1 MLKSLI
7 IQQSRPTDRIA
18 VADEYINVD
27 KETHLFVHGMVI
39 DAKKSPFVK
48 RVTAFNK
55 TVYLV
60 NIDLMMRIEA
70 SNLLT

>member
-1 MLKSLI
+1 MLKKSLI

-18 VADEYINVD
+18 VANEYTNVD
-27 KETHLFVHGMVI
+27 KEIHLFVHGMLI

-48 RVTAFNK
+48 RVTAFNQNL
-55 TVYLV
+55 YLV

-70 SNLLT
+70 SNL